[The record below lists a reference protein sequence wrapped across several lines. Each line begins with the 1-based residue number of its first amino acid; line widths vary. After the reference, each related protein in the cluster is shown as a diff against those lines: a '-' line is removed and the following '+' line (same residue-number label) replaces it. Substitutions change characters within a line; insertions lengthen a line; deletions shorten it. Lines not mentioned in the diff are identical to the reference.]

1 MSKLNRRDFIRAA
14 GLAFGSVW
22 LFPACLKQRDAFR
35 FFTSQEAKCIMA
47 VCEQIIPTDEF
58 PGATDAGVIHYI
70 DRQLS
75 GVFHYD
81 QQTYREGVRSLQS
94 YSMANYHAAFELLS
108 ADNQIMILKAMEANQ
123 MSETEWKDGRPSEF
137 FNLVLAHSMQGFYGS
152 PIHGGN
158 KDYLSFEMLRIDYP
172 LVIGQN
178 RYRS

>member
-1 MSKLNRRDFIRAA
+1 
-14 GLAFGSVW
+14 
-22 LFPACLKQRDAFR
+22 R

-47 VCEQIIPTDEF
+47 VCEQIIPKDEF

-81 QQTYREGVRSLQS
+81 QQTYRTGIQSLQS
-94 YSMANYHAAFELLS
+94 YCVAKTSAAFESLS
-108 ADNQIMILKAMEANQ
+108 ADDQIRILKAMESNQ
-123 MSETEWKDGRPSEF
+123 VSETEWPEGKPSAF
-137 FNLVLAHSMQGFYGS
+137 FNLVLTHSMQGFYGS